1 MTAKLGAN
9 LNLHIWD
16 AKRNDSGT
24 KTKELFNGFDTI
36 TKTEKDAAK
45 ISEELGNMFTIEAIS
60 KDNAVDVLKAFYRA
74 ADPVLRETQTKLYIP
89 QGVYDNYVDDYQATA
104 GHVPYNTGFEKTY
117 LEGSNNLCEL
127 VPLANKAGSPFIHL
141 STKSNMLVGFGNGA
155 DAENITVEKHH
166 AFKLDYIA
174 TMFFGTEF
182 ESISKE
188 RLLVGTIDGTTPV
201 LAGIGE

>member
-1 MTAKLGAN
+1 MGGN
-9 LNLHIWD
+9 LNASIWN

-45 ISEELGNMFTIEAIS
+45 ISTDLGNMFTIEAIS

-74 ADPVLRETQTKLYIP
+74 ADPVLRETQTKLFIP
-89 QGVYDNYVDDYQATA
+89 QGVYDNYVDDYQATV
-104 GHVPYNTGFEKTY
+104 GHVPYNTSFEKTV
-117 LEGSNNLCEL
+117 LEGSNGRCEL

-141 STKSNMLVGFGNGA
+141 TTKSNMLVGFGNGA

-174 TMFFGTEF
+174 TMYFGTEF

-188 RLLVGTIDGTTPV
+188 RLLVGTVDGSTPV
-201 LAGIGE
+201 VAGIGG